1 MSTPAP
7 SEALLMRSWSLL
19 ILSSLLAGCPK
30 AASPEGS
37 GTAGGSTAPAAKSEQ
52 LTSSVTA
59 DGLTEV
65 KVDLDRDGRA
75 EIVNYYRE
83 RTDGRLLLRK
93 DTDLDRDGRIDVRTE
108 FDDAGQR
115 TKETYDGDFDGRAD
129 CVDHFIGG
137 KRTFSEVD
145 TDYNGSFDLFKY
157 YESGVTRRKERDS
170 DGDSRIDMWEYLDAQ
185 GVVVKTGKDI
195 DGDGKMD
202 LREQ

>member
-1 MSTPAP
+1 
-7 SEALLMRSWSLL
+7 MRSWSLL

-30 AASPEGS
+30 AGSPEGS
-37 GTAGGSTAPAAKSEQ
+37 GTSVGTAGGSTASVAKAEQ
-52 LTSSVTA
+52 ITSSVTA

-115 TKETYDGDFDGRAD
+115 TK
-129 CVDHFIGG
+129 
-137 KRTFSEVD
+137 
-145 TDYNGSFDLFKY
+145 
-157 YESGVTRRKERDS
+157 
-170 DGDSRIDMWEYLDAQ
+170 
-185 GVVVKTGKDI
+185 
-195 DGDGKMD
+195 
-202 LREQ
+202 